1 MSLNQKKKNHLN
13 KKSNL
18 KTKQEQDH
26 TQWDH

>member
-1 MSLNQKKKNHLN
+1 MILNQKKKKNHL
-13 KKSNL
+13 KKSNS

>member
-1 MSLNQKKKNHLN
+1 MSLNQKKKNHL